1 MSSRVDKNPLNRPE
15 IHRLGAEG
23 ESLAARYLEERRR
36 GMDGRDAL
44 YTTRLGEIDLIVQQG
59 NTIAFVEVK
68 TRTSHYFHSSLLI
81 TPTKQRRIARA
92 AQQFILE
99 SRIQGDFVLRF
110 DTVFVSRKE
119 NTVDF
124 EYIPNAFY
132 APSQE
137 HR

>member
-1 MSSRVDKNPLNRPE
+1 MKPSEAGGSKKTPA
-15 IHRLGAEG
+15 IHVLGAAG
-23 ESLAARYLEERRR
+23 EKHAALFLIEQGFTVIAQNYR
-36 GMDGRDAL
+36 
-44 YTTRLGEIDLIVQQG
+44 TKLGEIDLIIRQK

-81 TPTKQRRIARA
+81 TPTKQRRIAKA

-99 SRIQGDFVLRF
+99 NRLHGDFILRF
-110 DTVFVSRKE
+110 DTVFVSIKE
-119 NTVDF
+119 NAVSF

-132 APSQE
+132 APAGE